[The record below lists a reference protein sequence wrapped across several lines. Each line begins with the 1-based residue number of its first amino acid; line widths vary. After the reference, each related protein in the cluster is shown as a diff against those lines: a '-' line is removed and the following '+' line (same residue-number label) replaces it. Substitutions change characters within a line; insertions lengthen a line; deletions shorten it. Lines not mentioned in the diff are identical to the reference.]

1 MTIVVYEC
9 RRHTWKP
16 DVIEHIFNIVCILIL
31 CSINL
36 YRLWFS
42 ILGVFVV
49 FWLQWTTK
57 RFNNVIFAF
66 WFIDYFTKPITALFL
81 CSTYVISDIFIDTI
95 NFLKN
100 FYTDTTIIIIIIY
113 YCYYYYLFY
122 FVLLYFIQRLN
133 YLIHLRGLQV
143 CYTLISKSKC
153 QSALINCV

>member
-16 DVIEHIFNIVCILIL
+16 DIIEHIFNIVCILIL

-57 RFNNVIFAF
+57 GFNNVIFAF

-81 CSTYVISDIFIDTI
+81 YSTYVISDIFIDTI
-95 NFLKN
+95 NFLKKFLYWHYYN
-100 FYTDTTIIIIIIY
+100 YYHYLLLLLLLFILFCSALFYTKVE
-113 YCYYYYLFY
+113 LRNSSKRAPGM
-122 FVLLYFIQRLN
+122 LYFD
-133 YLIHLRGLQV
+133 
-143 CYTLISKSKC
+143 K
-153 QSALINCV
+153 